1 MPVVLLILS
10 MIATIVPLN
19 GSEEELSKIPMLVG
33 VLAFAVIGEIVRVVS
48 ACKRTEEYRGMAL
61 DGDPEEWDAAHGSPG
76 PAVEARLEEVAE
88 HDLEFER
95 G

>member
-1 MPVVLLILS
+1 

-48 ACKRTEEYRGMAL
+48 ARKRTEEYRGMTL
-61 DGDPEEWDAAHGSPG
+61 DGDPEEWDAAHGSLG

>member
-1 MPVVLLILS
+1 MQNMP
-10 MIATIVPLN
+10 
-19 GSEEELSKIPMLVG
+19 
-33 VLAFAVIGEIVRVVS
+33 LAEAKKMGAMALFGEKYGEIVRVVS

-61 DGDPEEWDAAHGSPG
+61 DGDPEEWDAAHGSLG

>member
-1 MPVVLLILS
+1 MY
-10 MIATIVPLN
+10 
-19 GSEEELSKIPMLVG
+19 K
-33 VLAFAVIGEIVRVVS
+33 RQVS

-61 DGDPEEWDAAHGSPG
+61 DGDPEEWDAAHGSLG

>member
-1 MPVVLLILS
+1 MKKIVKAFSGLILVAALFVAGS
-10 MIATIVPLN
+10 ALVITYPDEYTIVRQ
-19 GSEEELSKIPMLVG
+19 
-33 VLAFAVIGEIVRVVS
+33 FGEIVRVVS

-61 DGDPEEWDAAHGSPG
+61 DGDPEEWDAAHGSLG